1 MTRMELLDVTET
13 QVSGSMQALVKMTQ
27 LRDVYFRKAK
37 QVEGSLD
44 HFRELS
50 KLQELV
56 LCHTQLSGDIKVTKN
71 MPDLSKIDLAFTDVV
86 GDIGVFKG
94 KPKINFINFRSA
106 FVHGNIEIVDSLPGL
121 THFDVCLTHCEG
133 DLRHLKA
140 APGLRYVD
148 LTSTS
153 VSGDIAVFK
162 DMKGLE
168 YLLLFRDEMVSGDIR
183 VFENTPRL
191 KKLGL
196 RLTNVT
202 GDIKVF
208 RHTSLLDKLHVRN
221 TRVFGDIKV
230 FQATSMLNNADLTDR
245 CSGDIQVFQTLR
257 RLEKLVLMSPKVYG
271 DIKAFAKCPILEE
284 LDLTD
289 APVAG
294 DIMVFNSQKMK
305 PSLRKLYLPRTKV
318 TGDLQNIIHWPKI
331 LDVEFMG
338 TEIYG
343 SISQAWR
350 GKLRELRTLKL
361 SASKVTFLPNKTE
374 LLGLKELWSRHLR
387 KSKKSGKRAEENR
400 LMAKELF
407 PSLSVLDIS
416 RCPVNGTFE
425 DLITI
430 LASCVH
436 LASIIAPDAGLRGT
450 IPNLATMEVT
460 VNGKPSVLWRSP
472 LTTSLQTLDLSNN
485 NISFVERFPD
495 SSQAV
500 ILMNQPSLKIQPGGL
515 KRAVLRDLYVDL
527 RGTKLA
533 DRREASWL
541 LSEGVLEISRHRSM
555 GEVPRKPVDAE
566 QMLQGVDCRLCPP
579 NTYSHGGNDNSTS
592 PEGTTS
598 AKHCECH
605 YGSIYRK
612 TNATSERETL
622 ALGRWACGC
631 QTGYAQKDGPAARG
645 SNCVDCGDLHL
656 DCSAFGL
663 DAEVALP
670 RPGFARLRKGQTAT
684 YECMPPKEAGH
695 ADDADGWEVQYVET
709 LQLSVVA
716 IQDSLNL
723 QCLFDGALVRLGSAL
738 ASPLVPLLL
747 LALCAVLELFARSYG
762 IVLCL
767 QTLTVTFVGG
777 ASSCAFILSCHHA
790 DGGGED
796 LGEGAFRKIFPTLLC
811 NESNTLVRYVDAV
824 GWTAALSYAIFIPLF
839 LLRIFSKQHY
849 ALRSGKSCAA
859 TSEDNGRDLIVRLMN
874 LRNAKDAL
882 KLEGDML
889 TKRLVAAAVAH
900 ISVLVAGRV
909 VLKLEDE
916 KAVVRMVEGKS
927 HRDKGTADAVEQY
940 LGELD
945 EPGLM
950 FHMETLRAQTIMQML
965 TERCRIQELESQDR
979 LLAGSKHVL
988 FQYALCCHV
997 WMEVVLKL
1005 VAVALVSVVN
1015 SDEGLKLALAVTLAM
1030 AAMVFAVQPY
1040 AQPQANSLT
1049 SFCFLCLAGASL
1061 GFSFHLSWLSR
1072 SALLAPFLL
1081 CAKQALWPDSPEA
1094 LAVRLFQELEPKL
1107 AELQQGAEV
1116 ELSAEKVSFL

>member
-1 MTRMELLDVTET
+1 
-13 QVSGSMQALVKMTQ
+13 
-27 LRDVYFRKAK
+27 
-37 QVEGSLD
+37 
-44 HFRELS
+44 
-50 KLQELV
+50 
-56 LCHTQLSGDIKVTKN
+56 
-71 MPDLSKIDLAFTDVV
+71 
-86 GDIGVFKG
+86 
-94 KPKINFINFRSA
+94 
-106 FVHGNIEIVDSLPGL
+106 
-121 THFDVCLTHCEG
+121 
-133 DLRHLKA
+133 
-140 APGLRYVD
+140 
-148 LTSTS
+148 
-153 VSGDIAVFK
+153 
-162 DMKGLE
+162 
-168 YLLLFRDEMVSGDIR
+168 MVSGDIR

-230 FQATSMLNNADLTDR
+230 FEATSMLNNADLTDR

-294 DIMVFNSQKMK
+294 DIMVFNAQKMK

-400 LMAKELF
+400 LMARELF

-555 GEVPRKPVDAE
+555 GEASKSFSCYGLANTA
-566 QMLQGVDCRLCPP
+566 LQVTSSRFAPDVLCACAAGWYGRGVDCRLCPP
-579 NTYSHGGNDNSTS
+579 NTYSHGGNATECMPCPDNSTS

-612 TNATSERETL
+612 TNATSERE
-622 ALGRWACGC
+622 RWACGC
-631 QTGYAQKDGPAARG
+631 QTGYAQKDG
-645 SNCVDCGDLHL
+645 NCVDCGDLHL

-684 YECMPPKEAGH
+684 YECMPPKEQRCNLANQSGLHIPKGGLGCAEGYRGPLCVDCEDGWHMDREICLKCNSERTWQEILLVWASGFAIVVGILAGAMYFRRQIAESLVAQPHAEGTVGVLTQHFSTTLPVLLVMCQLWAVVAGLARTQHFETSEPEAGH

-859 TSEDNGRDLIVRLMN
+859 TSEDNGRDLVVRLMN